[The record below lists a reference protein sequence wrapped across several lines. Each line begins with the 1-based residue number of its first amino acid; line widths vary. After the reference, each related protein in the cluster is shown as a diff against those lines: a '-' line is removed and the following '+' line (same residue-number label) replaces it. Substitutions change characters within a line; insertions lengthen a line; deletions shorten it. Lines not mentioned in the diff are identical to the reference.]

1 MSQHDW
7 DGKGQRHVW
16 RKQWAEPAVVILRG
30 ARRRA
35 SRCRLTWAS
44 HQKIWTEW
52 GRLTEGPCQRS
63 CSALFIVPAH
73 AFAVSE
79 QIERK
84 NYRGSFPRTTVFGK
98 NEKRGRGGGV
108 PKMLPSFG
116 WNVESKTKPSP
127 RGTVH
132 VNHGRELAG
141 QANQHVQNGPFG
153 FLTAIGDSVMLP
165 IGLVI

>member
-16 RKQWAEPAVVILRG
+16 RKQWADPAVVILRG

-35 SRCRLTWAS
+35 SGCRLTWAGR
-44 HQKIWTEW
+44 QKIWTKW

-63 CSALFIVPAH
+63 CSALFVVPAH
-73 AFAVSE
+73 TFA
-79 QIERK
+79 I

-98 NEKRGRGGGV
+98 KWKKGEKKV
-108 PKMLPSFG
+108 PKMLPSFRR
-116 WNVESKTKPSP
+116 NVESKTKPSP

-132 VNHGRELAG
+132 VSHPHLLKIPSKTPWKGISWTG
-141 QANQHVQNGPFG
+141 
-153 FLTAIGDSVMLP
+153 
-165 IGLVI
+165 